1 MSFKTNAKL
10 LKFLGFSLACISGL
24 YVLLGVNSTADSKQA
39 PKSLRGEIIDAR
51 ASIAGLI
58 SPKIKDNAFPVSL
71 HGEFDGSKQDYKI
84 NYTLDTKLQE
94 AAEKI
99 LGQYRPDYG
108 AIFMMDA
115 VSGEVLAMA
124 SYQRNP
130 DEDGNLGNLNL
141 QSSFPSASIFK
152 VVTATA
158 AVDRGN
164 IDPDD
169 VIRYN
174 GRPHTLYKKNVLS
187 DKVTR
192 WTNSVTL
199 KEAFARSINT
209 AFGRLSLEHL
219 SPKDLHEYAERFM
232 FNKAIH
238 SDFQVSPGIT
248 KVPDEKG
255 FELAEVA
262 SGFTRN
268 NRMSPVQGAM
278 IAAAIV
284 NDGKAVVPHL
294 VREIKDE
301 EGHSVYQGKTL
312 HEGIVMTPESAAK
325 VRSLM
330 EQTVVAGTSRRSF
343 RPIVRDRKFNAIEMG
358 GKTGNLTGDQPA
370 GKTDWFVG
378 YAQNDEHK
386 IAIAAITV
394 NKKFWTVKSSYLS
407 QHMFRRYFTNAFADA
422 KIKGQKTIALD
433 SGDNN

>member
-1 MSFKTNAKL
+1 MSFKTNVKL
-10 LKFLGFSLACISGL
+10 IKFVGISVACLAGL
-24 YVLLGVNSTADSKQA
+24 YISFGLSSSADSKEP
-39 PKSLRGEIIDAR
+39 PKSLQGEALESRSAI
-51 ASIAGLI
+51 ASLI
-58 SPKIKDNAFPVSL
+58 SGKVKANSFPETL
-71 HGEFDGSKQDYKI
+71 KGEFDGSEQNYKI
-84 NYTLDTKLQE
+84 IYTLDPQLQDS
-94 AAEKI
+94 AEK
-99 LGQYRPDYG
+99 LLKSYRPDYG

-124 SYQRNP
+124 SYQRNIE
-130 DEDGNLGNLNL
+130 EDGNLGNLNL

-158 AVDRGN
+158 AVDKGGF
-164 IDPDD
+164 DPDD

-219 SPKDLHEYAERFM
+219 TPKDIHDYAERFM
-232 FNKAIH
+232 FNKNINT
-238 SDFQVSPGIT
+238 DFYVAPGVT
-248 KVPDEKG
+248 KVPEEKG

-262 SGFTRN
+262 SGFTKA

-278 IAAAIV
+278 IAASIV
-284 NDGKAVVPHL
+284 NDGKSIIPHL
-294 VREIKDE
+294 VREIQNE
-301 EGHSVYQGKTL
+301 SGEQVYHGKPL
-312 HEGIVMTPESAAK
+312 SAGIVMTPTSAVK

-330 EQTVVAGTSRRSF
+330 EQTVIAGTSRRSF
-343 RPIVRDRKFNAIEMG
+343 RPIIRDRKFSTVEMG

-378 YAQNDEHK
+378 YAQNSDHK

-394 NKKFWTVKSSYLS
+394 NKKFWTVKSSYLGQS
-407 QHMFRRYFTNAFADA
+407 MFKKYFTGVFADNSRR
-422 KIKGQKTIALD
+422 KTIAAD
-433 SGDNN
+433 VQTAD

>member
-1 MSFKTNAKL
+1 MSFKTNVKL
-10 LKFLGFSLACISGL
+10 LKFLGFSVACLSGL
-24 YVLLGVNSTADSKQA
+24 YIAFGLSSPADSKET
-39 PKSLRGEIIDAR
+39 PKSLRGEALEAR
-51 ASIAGLI
+51 SAIASLI
-58 SPKIKDNAFPVSL
+58 SSKVKKNSFPEKIA
-71 HGEFDGSKQDYKI
+71 GEFDGSKQDYQI
-84 NYTLDTKLQE
+84 IYTLDPQLQE
-94 AAEKI
+94 SAEK
-99 LGQYRPDYG
+99 LLKSYRPDYG

-115 VSGEVLAMA
+115 VTGEVLAMA
-124 SYQRNP
+124 SYQRNIE
-130 DEDGNLGNLNL
+130 EDGDLGNLNL

-158 AVDRGN
+158 AVDKGGVN
-164 IDPDD
+164 PND

-219 SPKDLHEYAERFM
+219 SPKDLHDYAERFM
-232 FNKAIH
+232 FNKTIN
-238 SDFQVSPGIT
+238 SDFYVAPGVT
-248 KVPDEKG
+248 KVPEEKG

-278 IAAAIV
+278 IAASIV
-284 NDGKAVVPHL
+284 NNGRAIVPHL
-294 VREIKDE
+294 VREIIAEDGEK
-301 EGHSVYQGKTL
+301 VYQGKPL
-312 HEGIVMTPESAAK
+312 IEGTVMSPESAGK

-330 EQTVVAGTSRRSF
+330 EQTVIAGTSRRSF
-343 RPIVRDRKFNAIEMG
+343 RPIIRDRKFSTIEMG

-378 YAQNDEHK
+378 YAQNDQHR
-386 IAIAAITV
+386 IAIATITV
-394 NKKFWTVKSSYLS
+394 NKKFWTVKSSYLGQS
-407 QHMFRRYFTNAFADA
+407 MFKRYFSNVFAVNN
-422 KIKGQKTIALD
+422 QKKVIALD
-433 SGDNN
+433 QAGQ